1 MKNKDSETD
10 HLTSNIEIQPVH
22 SIPKSISM
30 EHIENAILLAYR
42 ESKRAY
48 DFLYFCQYK
57 NCWKQK
63 RAQRLIKSSKGKN
76 APHKCSCF
84 EGDPTKENQLG
95 VDSIASDIVVCYPVI
110 EKESHELKNSRGS
123 FVHMIIHGFLH
134 LMGYD
139 HQDDHEEEEMNELTH
154 KILGLMML

>member
-1 MKNKDSETD
+1 MTISA
-10 HLTSNIEIQPVH
+10 SNIEIQPVH
-22 SIPKSISM
+22 SIPKSIPM

-48 DFLYFCQYK
+48 DFHISVNIRIVGREEGTEINKKF
-57 NCWKQK
+57 K
-63 RAQRLIKSSKGKN
+63 RKN
-76 APHKCSCF
+76 APTNVLAF

-95 VDSIASDIVVCYPVI
+95 VDSPSLGDIVVCYPVI
-110 EKESHELKNSRGS
+110 EKESQELKKTVEDH

-139 HQDDHEEEEMNELTH
+139 HQDDHDEEEMNELTH